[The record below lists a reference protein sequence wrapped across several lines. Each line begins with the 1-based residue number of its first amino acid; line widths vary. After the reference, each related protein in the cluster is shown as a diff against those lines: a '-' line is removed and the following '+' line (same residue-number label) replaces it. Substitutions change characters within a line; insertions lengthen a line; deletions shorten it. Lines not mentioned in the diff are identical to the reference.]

1 MTYKKIFFLNSGL
14 NTFVWKTKNKINA
27 ISDYPFFFLGNTQEN
42 TEKNNNFFDQTTNTW
57 CTTTTQAN
65 KCSKHKKLYEH
76 FFFSFNY
83 FFFKKFK
90 FTGKGY
96 KIKKVKNK
104 KSFQLFFGYSHKVYL
119 ISGGCQLRKLT
130 KYKLY
135 LITNTRKKSNK
146 ISLIIKNIKAANLF
160 TKRGLRATKQKIF
173 KRPGK
178 KSTY

>member
-1 MTYKKIFFLNSGL
+1 MYKNILFINSSVDTFIWKKKINIKILSLYKK
-14 NTFVWKTKNKINA
+14 
-27 ISDYPFFFLGNTQEN
+27 FFLGGYKYIT
-42 TEKNNNFFDQTTNTW
+42 KKKNFFFDKATSSF
-57 CTTTTQAN
+57 
-65 KCSKHKKLYEH
+65 CSKSFLSKKVKKLNNIYNI
-76 FFFSFNY
+76 SFLNLNY

-104 KSFQLFFGYSHKVYL
+104 KSFQFFFGYSHKIFLV
-119 ISGGCQLRKLT
+119 SGGCQLRKLT
-130 KYKLY
+130 KYKLF
-135 LITNTRKKSNK
+135 LITNNKKKLHK
-146 ISLIIKNIKAANLF
+146 ISTLLKLVKPVNLF